1 MTSRPTYDVAIIG
14 GGASGLAA
22 AVSAARTGRSV
33 VIIERDVEIGLPILA
48 TGNGRCN
55 LSNTDLDPARYRHPD
70 IARAVMGEHPEAE
83 LAAFF
88 DSLGLMTCEI
98 DGRLYPYSKR
108 ADSVREVLLI
118 AALRAGAQT
127 LTCAEVERATYD
139 AGEGIWHLEVSKPA
153 KPLPMPKKPHDFKA
167 LIRAQRK
174 ELRRAERVS
183 ETLSARRVV
192 IACGGA
198 SERMAVLFHLPH
210 IPEKPVLCP
219 VACQPPDDRHV
230 PLRPFALEQLD
241 GLRVDCRLSLIR
253 NGATMWSEGGEVLF
267 RSYGISGIVV
277 FDLSRRC
284 SAGDIVEVDLFPAYG
299 EGELTE
305 LFEAR
310 AAVFGDPARMAGT
323 WLCGVLDSSLDAHI
337 ATLAEPIGHTCGTYA
352 HLAKHLAFEV
362 SGTTE
367 HASAQVRRGGIPFDA
382 VELPSL
388 AIKPDIAPALS
399 ICGEALDMDAD
410 CGGFNL
416 AWAWL
421 SGIRAATLGST
432 TH

>member
-1 MTSRPTYDVAIIG
+1 MLKKLFSRFFIVAMTILLLFLVEVGVTVGLGYFLTYLII
-14 GGASGLAA
+14 
-22 AVSAARTGRSV
+22 
-33 VIIERDVEIGLPILA
+33 
-48 TGNGRCN
+48 
-55 LSNTDLDPARYRHPD
+55 
-70 IARAVMGEHPEAE
+70 
-83 LAAFF
+83 
-88 DSLGLMTCEI
+88 
-98 DGRLYPYSKR
+98 
-108 ADSVREVLLI
+108 LLI
-118 AALRAGAQT
+118 NEQFAASW
-127 LTCAEVERATYD
+127 
-139 AGEGIWHLEVSKPA
+139 GI
-153 KPLPMPKKPHDFKA
+153 
-167 LIRAQRK
+167 LIVQA
-174 ELRRAERVS
+174 
-183 ETLSARRVV
+183 
-192 IACGGA
+192 
-198 SERMAVLFHLPH
+198 
-210 IPEKPVLCP
+210 
-219 VACQPPDDRHV
+219 
-230 PLRPFALEQLD
+230 
-241 GLRVDCRLSLIR
+241 
-253 NGATMWSEGGEVLF
+253 
-267 RSYGISGIVV
+267 ISGIVV

-299 EGELTE
+299 EDELTE

-310 AAVFGDPARMAGT
+310 AAVFGNPARMAGT
-323 WLCGVLDSSLDAHI
+323 WLCGVLGSSLDAHI